1 MANAYTKIQI
11 HIVFAVKYRRAL
23 IHSSWE
29 EKLHRYITGIIQ
41 QRGHR
46 MLAINGM
53 SDHIH
58 IYIGFKPVEDL
69 SKLVMEIKKAS
80 NAYIVENKLSPYKFA
95 WQEGY
100 GAFSYSESQS
110 ETVINYILRQK
121 EHHSGKSFKKE
132 YIEMLDNFKVEYDLK
147 YILQE
152 PE

>member
-1 MANAYTKIQI
+1 
-11 HIVFAVKYRRAL
+11 
-23 IHSSWE
+23 
-29 EKLHRYITGIIQ
+29 
-41 QRGHR
+41 